1 MHNSNLV
8 VEEKLDKIQHM
19 LLHVLLNQGQND
31 VESEKLLDAIL
42 KRTERIVKRMER
54 LNANN

>member
-19 LLHVLLNQGQND
+19 LLHVLLNQEKND

-54 LNANN
+54 LNDQQ

>member
-8 VEEKLDKIQHM
+8 IEEKLDKIQHM
-19 LLHVLLNQGQND
+19 LLHVLLNQDQND